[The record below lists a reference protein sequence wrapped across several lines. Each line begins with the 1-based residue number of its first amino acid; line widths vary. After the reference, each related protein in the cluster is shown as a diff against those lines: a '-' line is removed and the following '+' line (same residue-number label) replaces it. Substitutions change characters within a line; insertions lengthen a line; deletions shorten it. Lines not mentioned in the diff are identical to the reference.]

1 MAREAIRLQ
10 FGKYNGDE
18 HWGFDAVVLGRDAQ
32 GLWLGVTGG
41 TRVARPGLEFAAH
54 GDFVVLVPDDAWWVA
69 TFNTAPGGKDHDI
82 DVYVDITTPTTVN
95 QGEAFT
101 LDLDLD
107 VVKRTNGDLGL
118 DDEDEF
124 ERHAREMSY
133 PSRLVTAAREAAD
146 TVMAMVRDGAAPFDG
161 SHETWLA
168 KL

>member
-18 HWGFDAVVLGRDAQ
+18 HWGFDAVLLGRDAQ

-41 TRVARPGLEFAAH
+41 TPVARPGLEFAAH

-69 TFNTAPGGKDHDI
+69 TFNTAPGGKNHDI
-82 DVYVDITTPTTVN
+82 EVYVDITTPTTVN

-107 VVKRTNGDLGL
+107 VIKRTTGVVEI

-124 ERHAREMSY
+124 EAHTRDFAY
-133 PSRLVTAAREAAD
+133 PARLVTAAREAAD
-146 TVMAMVRDGAAPFDG
+146 AVRSMIENGEAPFDG
-161 SHETWLA
+161 SHRAWLA
-168 KL
+168 KI

>member
-82 DVYVDITTPTTVN
+82 DVYVDITTPTTFVPRFSASAIVSSASRETQSASGGN
-95 QGEAFT
+95 T
-101 LDLDLD
+101 
-107 VVKRTNGDLGL
+107 VV
-118 DDEDEF
+118 
-124 ERHAREMSY
+124 M
-133 PSRLVTAAREAAD
+133 
-146 TVMAMVRDGAAPFDG
+146 G
-161 SHETWLA
+161 SF
-168 KL
+168 

>member
-82 DVYVDITTPTTVN
+82 DVYVDITTPTTV
-95 QGEAFT
+95 
-101 LDLDLD
+101 
-107 VVKRTNGDLGL
+107 K
-118 DDEDEF
+118 
-124 ERHAREMSY
+124 
-133 PSRLVTAAREAAD
+133 VTAAPSEFSPEGKETVVFDAKVRIDTPGEAD
-146 TVMAMVRDGAAPFDG
+146 YYRNGGILQYVLRSLV
-161 SHETWLA
+161 
-168 KL
+168 

>member
-1 MAREAIRLQ
+1 M
-10 FGKYNGDE
+10 
-18 HWGFDAVVLGRDAQ
+18 LGRDAQ

-82 DVYVDITTPTTVN
+82 GVYVDITTPTTVN

-107 VVKRTNGDLGL
+107 VVKRTNGDLGI

-124 ERHAREMSY
+124 KAGRGDHRFHGVRIAFSATIKDIHQLETGARRLRRILDAGPGAHHSY
-133 PSRLVTAAREAAD
+133 N
-146 TVMAMVRDGAAPFDG
+146 
-161 SHETWLA
+161 
-168 KL
+168 

>member
-107 VVKRTNGDLGL
+107 VVKRTNGDLDL
-118 DDEDEF
+118 DDEDALSRTYPF
-124 ERHAREMSY
+124 YDPIDTLPPSGQQRWRE
-133 PSRLVTAAREAAD
+133 
-146 TVMAMVRDGAAPFDG
+146 VRDAAPAHSG
-161 SHETWLA
+161 
-168 KL
+168 